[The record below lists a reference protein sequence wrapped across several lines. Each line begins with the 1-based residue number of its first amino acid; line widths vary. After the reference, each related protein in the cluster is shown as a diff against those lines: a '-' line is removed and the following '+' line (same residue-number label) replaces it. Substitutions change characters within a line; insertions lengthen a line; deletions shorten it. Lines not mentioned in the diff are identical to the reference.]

1 MLVKTFTIISFM
13 KSKSIIIYIINI
25 SVIPENNLKLTKDK
39 NSLNK
44 KAISITLLSNTKNL
58 LVKQAN
64 KTARIHAKIFAIIKL
79 SDTTLVKNKYEI
91 IFTKVVSVPKNKY
104 NMVSLCFL
112 KIKYNPPKLIKYNY
126 L

>member
-58 LVKQAN
+58 LVK
-64 KTARIHAKIFAIIKL
+64 
-79 SDTTLVKNKYEI
+79 
-91 IFTKVVSVPKNKY
+91 
-104 NMVSLCFL
+104 
-112 KIKYNPPKLIKYNY
+112 
-126 L
+126 